1 MLMSK
6 VEGQPVEVAGVIE
19 EQLGSDV
26 LSKDV
31 VSEVELP
38 DVDLP
43 SGDELALK
51 EHDKNILISESPNL
65 YKKLSLIIISGF
77 LLTIICFYFVFQYV
91 VSTELAKV
99 RDGGALKVVLAQV
112 VKLEP
117 LIIDVAQENM
127 ALKKELIAILM
138 ENNKLDKTIDFG
150 TNFIEIQGKL
160 VSLSSSVS
168 LLSSSVRD
176 HRANASRQFMNAAVE
191 YSGIINELKDLD
203 IPKKSKAS
211 ATLEPNVSEVGQ
223 GYRYKYG
230 QPKKPNNRN

>member
-1 MLMSK
+1 MSK
-6 VEGQPVEVAGVIE
+6 VEEQPVEGAGVIE
-19 EQLGSDV
+19 EQLDSDV
-26 LSKDV
+26 LSKNVD
-31 VSEVELP
+31 SEVELP

-43 SGDELALK
+43 SGDELSVN
-51 EHDKNILISESPNL
+51 EHEKKLHVSESPNL

-91 VSTELAKV
+91 VSAELAKV

-117 LIIDVAQENM
+117 LIMDVALENA
-127 ALKKELIAILM
+127 ALKKELITILM
-138 ENNKLDKTIDFG
+138 ENNKLDKKIDFG
-150 TNFIEIQGKL
+150 SNFIDIQGKL

-176 HRANASRQFMNAAVE
+176 HRASASKQFKKAALE
-191 YSGIINELKDLD
+191 YSGIINELRDLD

-230 QPKKPNNRN
+230 KPKKTQQ